1 MEPPGIAPGSDPLIA
16 RGFIA
21 IVFGANP
28 GDRPNIGAK
37 RLRGKDWFQGGGG
50 AGPPGLENLE
60 FHRASSRC
68 EAESRNWRQG
78 DPAPKSSVARGG
90 RIAVSMSGM
99 TADEILFR
107 SS

>member
-28 GDRPNIGAK
+28 GDTSNIGPK
-37 RLRGKDWFQGGGG
+37 RLRGKDWFQGG
-50 AGPPGLENLE
+50 AEARLTFRVENLE

-68 EAESRNWRQG
+68 EAESRNWRRTI
-78 DPAPKSSVARGG
+78 PPRRAMSRGAAG
-90 RIAVSMSGM
+90 
-99 TADEILFR
+99 
-107 SS
+107 